1 MAIKS
6 GQFVMTNSGFL
17 IDRVQ
22 TGGVS
27 NLGIPSER
35 IYELGNYQTLTLLRD
50 IPDLSFDV
58 ESYDVSCKMEALLLG
73 LAPGSVVS
81 GQQFDFN
88 LNQPFNVLSPFRSS
102 QNHFDT
108 IRGLVVPHLA
118 LESVAYKFGVKQ
130 NASQTYTLKG
140 DSVFFI
146 PGNPNEDL
154 FTSDGTTTTHTL
166 TRTALEYFNSTL
178 GVAQFVVNMSVY
190 NTDGTFERLFNGA
203 HFDYVDTATTFTF
216 NSAGKVPPS
225 GSTIRVQYGTG
236 PAAPVESILQS
247 ANTADG
253 ISVSPAAIRAKDID
267 IYVGTSGPTPVFTRW
282 TGVQSFDCTWKV
294 NLDANLE
301 FGNPLNVSEDY
312 VNADVDGTITTRDV
326 SVTELFNKIAQATN
340 VPTNQVAGALS
351 STPIPVEIRLSNPDT
366 GAALKTIY
374 IPDARFEPPA
384 TQGRVNQKLDTPFK
398 YSSDTGL
405 LFVYDGQ
412 RPGSSWT

>member
-6 GQFVMTNSGFL
+6 GQFVMTNSGLL

-35 IYELGNYQTLTLLRD
+35 IYELGNYHTLTTLRD

-73 LAPGSVVS
+73 LDPANNVAGTTA
-81 GQQFDFN
+81 FDFN
-88 LNQPFNVLSPFRSS
+88 LAQPFNVLSPFRSS
-102 QNHFDT
+102 QNHFDA

-140 DSVFFI
+140 DSVFFVPNI
-146 PGNPNEDL
+146 PYEDVY
-154 FTSDGTTTTHTL
+154 TSDGTTTTHSL
-166 TRTALEYFNSTL
+166 THTALEYFNTTL

-190 NTDGTFERLFNGA
+190 YADGTFARLFNGT
-203 HFDYVDTATTFTF
+203 HFDYTDTSTVVTF
-216 NSAGKVPPS
+216 NAGKVPVS
-225 GSTIRVQYGTG
+225 GSKIRVQYASTTS
-236 PAAPVESILQS
+236 ENILQA
-247 ANTADG
+247 ANDADG

-267 IYVGTSGPTPVFTRW
+267 IYIGTSGPTPTFSRW

-294 NLDANLE
+294 NLDPNLE
-301 FGNPLNVSEDY
+301 FGNPLTVSSDY
-312 VNADVDGTITTRDV
+312 VTAEVDGTITTRDV
-326 SVTELFNKIAQATN
+326 SVTELFNKIYQATN

-366 GAALKTIY
+366 GTALKTIY
-374 IPDARFEPPA
+374 IPDARFEPP
-384 TQGRVNQKLDTPFK
+384 TTSGRVNQKLDTPFK

-412 RPGSSWT
+412 RPGSAW